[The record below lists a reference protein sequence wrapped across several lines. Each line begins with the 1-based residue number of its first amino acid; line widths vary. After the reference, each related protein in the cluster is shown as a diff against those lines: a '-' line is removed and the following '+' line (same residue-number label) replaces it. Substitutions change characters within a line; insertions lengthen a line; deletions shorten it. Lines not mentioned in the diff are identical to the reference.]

1 MIEEALVEPGYS
13 YIEHLGEYEGKEVFQ
28 LCYVV
33 DEDGFVPKT
42 GWPIYALFDPAN
54 PDRFWYKSDAGCE
67 LVGSCAQSLNQLPLS
82 SHRVAKAPLF
92 WGLWRLCT
100 TCCSFAHVGLC

>member
-1 MIEEALVEPGYS
+1 MTATPEQLAEAKKMIEEALVEPGYS

-33 DEDGFVPKT
+33 DEDGVVPKT
-42 GWPIYALFDPAN
+42 GWPIYALFYPAN

-67 LVGSCAQSLNQLPLS
+67 LSRKL
-82 SHRVAKAPLF
+82 RAKLKPAA
-92 WGLWRLCT
+92 
-100 TCCSFAHVGLC
+100 SK